1 MHRPLPRFCAAAPA
15 LLLASLAAGCAAP
28 GDFPSLQPRPI
39 ERALAEADAA
49 PDPVPA
55 PADAETVGKAE
66 ALLGKIQGGGRDF
79 GALLPA
85 GLPRRFAPRNDG
97 SETRRLLH
105 RRFMRLGEGH
115 IMVDAHHVSGLL
127 FLAEIADVLRWPPRP
142 ELPGQDLPP
151 RGEQAARREHS
162 AALVLAAVHND
173 RAEPDEG

>member
-79 GALLPA
+79 GALLPEVRRRAAAA
-85 GLPRRFAPRNDG
+85 GASGSDSWIEAQQALSRLEATRAETVKALADLDAFALAQADAGANPATV
-97 SETRRLLH
+97 E
-105 RRFMRLGEGH
+105 RLGAITAEGQ
-115 IMVDAHHVSGLL
+115 G
-127 FLAEIADVLRWPPRP
+127 IADA
-142 ELPGQDLPP
+142 Q
-151 RGEQAARREHS
+151 RGEIERLQAS
-162 AALVLAAVHND
+162 LS
-173 RAEPDEG
+173 G